1 MAIYIQFC
9 TFLCLYLFSHILIVM
24 TKQSTLLSSFNTRSK
39 NIYHDNDDE
48 DNNDDVKI
56 NKQITINDV
65 VAIRNNECKLT
76 KENF

>member
-1 MAIYIQFC
+1 
-9 TFLCLYLFSHILIVM
+9 LCLYLFSHILIVT
-24 TKQSTLLSSFNTRSK
+24 TKQSTLLSSFNTTSK

-48 DNNDDVKI
+48 DNNDDVQI